1 MNYLKVYCN
10 LIRKAENRTPPEGYT
25 EKHHTFPV
33 SIFGKNKRVVVLTAR
48 EHYIAHA
55 LLEKICIKRY
65 KANHW
70 KTQKMI
76 HAFWM
81 MNTRKNKRDYYNSLL
96 YESSKIHQKE
106 IVSKKMKGN
115 KNSLGVVKTKEC
127 IDKLIERN
135 TGRKCKEETRN
146 KISATLKG
154 RKKEPPSD
162 DAKIKMSMS
171 KKGKKF
177 SEEHKNNLKKA
188 WKKRKLKMT
197 EEERKNTF
205 STTKGK
211 CWFYN
216 DELKISKLFYPN
228 EEPDGWIKGRKYIK
242 KGEM

>member
-33 SIFGKNKRVVVLTAR
+33 SIFGKNKRIVVLTAR

-55 LLEKICIKRY
+55 LLEKICIKKY
-65 KANHW
+65 GVNYW

-76 HAFWM
+76 YAFWM
-81 MNTRKNKRDYYNSLL
+81 MNARKNEKDYYNSVL
-96 YESSKIHQKE
+96 YESSKIRQKE
-106 IVSKKMKGN
+106 IVSEKMKGN
-115 KNSLGVVKTKEC
+115 KNSLGVVRTKEY
-127 IDKLIERN
+127 INRIIERN
-135 TGRKCKEETRN
+135 TDRKCKEETKN

-154 RKKEPPSD
+154 RKKEPFSD
-162 DAKIKMSMS
+162 DTKIKMSMS
-171 KKGKKF
+171 NKGKKF

-188 WKKRKLKMT
+188 WEKRKLKMT

-211 CWFYN
+211 CWYYN
-216 DELKISKLFYPN
+216 DELKMSKLFYPN
-228 EEPDGWIKGRKYIK
+228 EEPNGWIKGRKYIK
-242 KGEM
+242 KGRN

>member
-25 EKHHTFPV
+25 EKHHIFPV
-33 SIFGKNKRVVVLTAR
+33 SIFGKNKRIVVLTAR

-55 LLEKICIKRY
+55 LLEKIYIKRY
-65 KANHW
+65 GENYW

-81 MNTRKNKRDYYNSLL
+81 MNTRKNERDYYNSIL
-96 YESSKIHQKE
+96 YESSKIRQKE
-106 IVSKKMKGN
+106 IISEKMKGN
-115 KNSLGVVKTKEC
+115 KNSLGVVRTKEY
-127 IDKLIERN
+127 IDKIIERN

-154 RKKEPPSD
+154 REKEPFSD
-162 DAKIKMSMS
+162 DTKTKISMS
-171 KKGKKF
+171 NKGKKF

-188 WKKRKLKMT
+188 WEKRKLKMT

-211 CWFYN
+211 CWYYN

-242 KGEM
+242 KGRS